1 MKILIAEDDY
11 TSRRI
16 LESVLQKWGYETISV
31 DNGKDALDKLLED
44 DAPKF
49 AILDWV
55 MPRMDGI
62 DVCTKLKQ
70 KQTNEVTYIILLT
83 ARDNKQDIIKGLE
96 AGANDYIS
104 KPFDNDELH
113 ARIKV
118 GKRIIELQQSLLEKD
133 KLQVVLETAG
143 MICHEIN
150 QPLMTISGYSEILLM
165 DYEEDEKLAPTI
177 KIINEQA
184 IRLGKI
190 TSKLMKITRYKTKNY
205 LKSNIIDL
213 EKASENNN
221 SNK

>member
-55 MPRMDGI
+55 MPEMDGI

-96 AGANDYIS
+96 AGANDYIL